1 LINNNNL
8 KLAVKDELEKRIRK
22 FRLEHKEIKYNSN
35 NYRKLNL
42 KLPFFGLDIRF
53 KAILLLIVYYPSMF
67 FEMQKKIE
75 ETNFVNLKFNKIK
88 EEILKIFLLTP
99 NITSKEL
106 IKELQNKGFSDQLD
120 NFDFEIIFSR
130 FLINKDE
137 LNKEKCKNLL
147 NELLD
152 MIKKTQTSNVKV

>member
-1 LINNNNL
+1 
-8 KLAVKDELEKRIRK
+8 
-22 FRLEHKEIKYNSN
+22 
-35 NYRKLNL
+35 
-42 KLPFFGLDIRF
+42 
-53 KAILLLIVYYPSMF
+53 
-67 FEMQKKIE
+67 MQK
-75 ETNFVNLKFNKIK
+75 
-88 EEILKIFLLTP
+88 
-99 NITSKEL
+99 L

-120 NFDFEIIFSR
+120 NFDFEIIFSK

>member
-1 LINNNNL
+1 MLFRS
-8 KLAVKDELEKRIRK
+8 LEKRIRK
-22 FRLEHKEIKYNSN
+22 LRLEHKEIPFYSDYN
-35 NYRKLNL
+35 KKVHL
-42 KLPFFGLDIRF
+42 KLPSFGLDLRF
-53 KAILLLIVYYPSMF
+53 KAIILLIVFYPELF
-67 FEMQKKIE
+67 LELQQKFE
-75 ETNFVNLKFNKIK
+75 ETIFVNIKFNEIK

-106 IKELQNKGFSDQLD
+106 IKDLQNKGFSDKLD

-130 FLINKDE
+130 FLISRDE

-152 MIKKTQTSNVKV
+152 MVKTPTLKR

>member
-1 LINNNNL
+1 MFL
-8 KLAVKDELEKRIRK
+8 EL
-22 FRLEHKEIKYNSN
+22 
-35 NYRKLNL
+35 
-42 KLPFFGLDIRF
+42 
-53 KAILLLIVYYPSMF
+53 
-67 FEMQKKIE
+67 QKKIE
-75 ETNFVNLKFNKIK
+75 ETIFVHTKFNQIK

-120 NFDFEIIFSR
+120 NFDFEKIFSR
-130 FLINKDE
+130 FLISRDE

-152 MIKKTQTSNVKV
+152 MVKKNKNSKR

>member
-1 LINNNNL
+1 M
-8 KLAVKDELEKRIRK
+8 
-22 FRLEHKEIKYNSN
+22 
-35 NYRKLNL
+35 

-120 NFDFEIIFSR
+120 NFDFEIISR
-130 FLINKDE
+130 F
-137 LNKEKCKNLL
+137 
-147 NELLD
+147 
-152 MIKKTQTSNVKV
+152 